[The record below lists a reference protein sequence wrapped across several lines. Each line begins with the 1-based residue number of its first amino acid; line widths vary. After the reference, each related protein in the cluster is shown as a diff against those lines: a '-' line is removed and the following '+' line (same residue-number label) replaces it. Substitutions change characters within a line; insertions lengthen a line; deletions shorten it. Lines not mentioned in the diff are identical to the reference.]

1 MKGLHPKIHDIQQEE
16 MRLTFFCIGWRSGF
30 TSSRGMIQDFRIYSI
45 YKCNERPPAQNTRHT
60 TIGNVINMSN

>member
-1 MKGLHPKIHDIQQEE
+1 MPTRAISWKV
-16 MRLTFFCIGWRSGF
+16 
-30 TSSRGMIQDFRIYSI
+30 QDFQDFQDFKSYSI